1 MAIRLEPTR
10 LSSVRSCRGGARLKR
25 KRWADGRAPNTQADN
40 GKILNMEITEKQRAI
55 EALQALPDQATIE
68 DAIERLCFIAKI
80 EEGLRQSD
88 ARQLVSHDEIKKQFL
103 S

>member
-1 MAIRLEPTR
+1 MGT
-10 LSSVRSCRGGARLKR
+10 
-25 KRWADGRAPNTQADN
+25 
-40 GKILNMEITEKQRAI
+40 ITDKQRAI
-55 EALQALPDQATIE
+55 EALRSLPEHATLE

-88 ARQLVSHDEIKKQFL
+88 AGQLVSHNEVKKQFL